1 MFPRAEAGGELIH
14 RTGSAALI
22 PLGDIWK
29 EIFKQQSPESSVIC
43 LIFESAGVIVWSLPF
58 STFLLYLQVPDL
70 LKGEPLVAPF
80 V

>member
-14 RTGSAALI
+14 RTGFAALI

-43 LIFESAGVIVWSLPF
+43 LIFESTGVIVWSLPF
-58 STFLLYLQVPDL
+58 STFLLYLRAPDL
-70 LKGEPLVAPF
+70 LKGEPLVVPF